1 MESQGHDAAA
11 SPNSHTIAAFVSL
24 PRTRALG
31 RLWGG
36 AGRVACA
43 SVWRGER
50 DETRRGVTRPDG
62 PETRDER
69 GRTIKTYHICRIHFS
84 LLSSGY
90 I

>member
-1 MESQGHDAAA
+1 MMLLPLPTHTQ
-11 SPNSHTIAAFVSL
+11 SPRLSRCHAHARWGVSGAVPVGSHV
-24 PRTRALG
+24 PP
-31 RLWGG
+31 
-36 AGRVACA
+36 C
-43 SVWRGER
+43 GER